1 MSNEIDDLDIDGL
14 VSSYKQMKK
23 VSVYDSIK
31 AKHGELGSEFC
42 SSYCSKC
49 VKNGAVYITRNSPIR
64 EFFVML
70 PILNLF
76 VEDYGFRLGQ
86 KALPNVSEVLKEN
99 RKSIKEIPLL
109 SQAKEIRKQRDEMF
123 IQFRR
128 GQQ

>member
-1 MSNEIDDLDIDGL
+1 MSNEIDDLNIDEL

-31 AKHGELGSEFC
+31 AKHGELGSKFC

-49 VKNGAVYITRNSPIR
+49 VRNGAVYVTKNSPIR
-64 EFFVML
+64 EFFIML

-86 KALPNVSEVLKEN
+86 KALPNVADSLRESKE
-99 RKSIKEIPLL
+99 SIKQIPLL
-109 SQAKEIRKQRDEMF
+109 SQAEEIRKQRDELF
-123 IQFRR
+123 VQFRR
-128 GQQ
+128 GQ